1 MTVNEYVWQ
10 GNKTKLYRMKAGGPI
25 CICEIQG
32 VPKGNNLERK

>member
-10 GNKTKLYRMKAGGPI
+10 GNETKLCQMKAGGPVSAKFK
-25 CICEIQG
+25 G